1 MIQSYTCNNQIKPNL
16 KLLVT
21 IHEEKTLSR
30 ENTSWIGA
38 LTLEMLEYLVLELEY
53 VLALVLLLYLEGDVL
68 LKLAVVCLPDVT

>member
-68 LKLAVVCLPDVT
+68 LKLAVVCLPYVT